1 MRRGPRVLLT
11 VVAAAALAGASPA
24 GAPAT
29 GSSTARTTAPAAV
42 EAIPAA
48 PRPSPAASVDPA
60 VPAPLPQP
68 KGKTTLVSVNTG
80 GSFANG
86 FSSTPAI
93 STTGRYVAFASSAD
107 DLIPGGT
114 LAASAIYLRDRSS
127 GTTIQIPPSGSSQ
140 VPRGGY
146 ATEPS
151 ISSDGSVIAFT
162 YQDVQNSEGPSSV
175 EVWQK
180 ATGTTILVSRP
191 PAGAQDASSQ
201 PAVSA
206 NGKFVAF
213 TSFAPYIVANH
224 TSDYSAVY
232 RFEIKTRKTV
242 LVSVGP
248 GAGGYIQGYSNAPSI
263 SGDGRLVAFVSPG
276 GTSVVSGA
284 QGSGQQV
291 YLRDVSAGTT
301 SQVSVGPGGAAPDG
315 EANEPS
321 ISDDGQW
328 IAFASAASTL
338 LGPGGPSTWE
348 IYRRNLSTGDNA
360 LVSAQ
365 DDGSPITSA
374 SREPAI
380 SRDGRM
386 VAFVVIGSLS
396 PTAVL
401 QRQASAIVLR
411 DMTAEQTALITVT
424 PSGTLSQSL
433 SLYPKVGGGG
443 RYVTFASGGSDLVP
457 GDQNKQA
464 DVFIRDM
471 PPVPKLSPPAI
482 DFGTRALGV
491 APSTAAGVLSNAG
504 WGPMTMK
511 PAALAGANPGD
522 FSVLADGCAG
532 VSLYRGE
539 PCTVTVGFA
548 PTKPGARTAQLQI
561 AMNAPGSP
569 SVLTLKGRGS
579 QAVIVLDPPIGPQG
593 IVVVAT
599 GDHFPANAE
608 IQLSWSVGITPTLPV
623 VKADTH
629 GHWSMQVLVFHH
641 DVIGPRNLV
650 ATWVGG
656 PEFPTVQVPML
667 VTIRTVTAPGFG
679 GGGPPFGPLPMLF
692 RG

>member
-1 MRRGPRVLLT
+1 MRRGTRTLVT
-11 VVAAAALAGASPA
+11 VVVAAALAGASPA

-29 GSSTARTTAPAAV
+29 GSSTGRVPAPV
-42 EAIPAA
+42 TVDAIPAA
-48 PRPSPAASVDPA
+48 PSPSPSLNIDPA
-60 VPAPLPQP
+60 IPAPLPQP
-68 KGKTTLVSVNTG
+68 KGKTTLVSANTSG
-80 GSFANG
+80 GFASG

-93 STTGRYVAFASSAD
+93 STTGRFVAFASSAA

-114 LAASAIYLRDRSS
+114 LANTAIYLRDRAA
-127 GTTIQIPPSGSSQ
+127 GTTIQIPAAGSGQ
-140 VPRGGY
+140 VPRAGY

-151 ISSDGSVIAFT
+151 ISADGSVIAFT
-162 YQDVQNSEGPSSV
+162 YQAAQNSEGPSSV
-175 EVWQK
+175 EVWQRS
-180 ATGTTILVSRP
+180 TGTTIRVSSP
-191 PAGAQDASSQ
+191 PAGALDASSQ

-206 NGKFVAF
+206 DGKFVAF

-232 RFEIKTRKTV
+232 RFEIKTRKTL

-263 SGDGRLVAFVSPG
+263 SGNGRLVAFVSPG
-276 GTSVVSGA
+276 GTSVMSGA
-284 QGSGQQV
+284 LGKGQQV

-315 EANEPS
+315 EAYEPS

-328 IAFASAASTL
+328 IAFSSTATTL
-338 LGPGGPSTWE
+338 LGPGGPAIWE
-348 IYRRNLSTGDNA
+348 IYRRDLSTGENVM
-360 LVSAQ
+360 VSVQ
-365 DDGSPITSA
+365 DDGSPIPSP
-374 SREPAI
+374 SRQPAI

-386 VAFVVIGSLS
+386 VAFVVVGGLN
-396 PTAVL
+396 TAVL

-411 DMTAEQTALITVT
+411 DVTAEQTALISVT
-424 PSGTLSQSL
+424 PDGTLSQSL

-443 RYVTFASGGSDLVP
+443 RYVTFASGGADLVP

-471 PPVPKLSPPAI
+471 PPVPRLNPPVI
-482 DFGTRALGV
+482 DFGTRAVGV

-522 FSVLADGCAG
+522 YSVLADGCAG
-532 VSLYRGE
+532 VTLYRGE

-579 QAVIVLDPPIGPQG
+579 QALIVLDPPIGPQG

-608 IQLSWSVGITPTLPV
+608 IQLTWSVGMTPTLPV
-623 VKADTH
+623 VKADSH

-667 VTIRTVTAPGFG
+667 VTVRTVTAPGFG
-679 GGGPPFGPLPMLF
+679 PGGPPFGPMPLLF